1 MRRVLLFLAVL
12 VSTSAGVVAGFFID
26 SAWNHRAAVICTQES
41 EKPPGAAT
49 ASGYSIEWEWSE
61 FAYICSYRAPGVP
74 ENVSASRKRFS
85 GRRGAPKG
93 IEGVFAR
100 AALSSQRT
108 PMMTKTVPGWMPR
121 TELGTAPSHSG
132 P

>member
-61 FAYICSYRAPGVP
+61 FAYVCSYRAPGSP
-74 ENVSASRKRFS
+74 RKRVGFTEAFLGKEGS
-85 GRRGAPKG
+85 PKG

-108 PMMTKTVPGWMPR
+108 PMMTKTPNIQAGSRP
-121 TELGTAPSHSG
+121 
-132 P
+132 